1 MFDFKK
7 SVYIGWS
14 MAEVSQIKDCLMQ
27 SNIWYKE
34 KLLDHLGERSID
46 GTVRSHIGTS
56 AISFNNDYRIQY
68 EIFVKSKDEE
78 TAKYLIRKLIQN
90 NSI

>member
-1 MFDFKK
+1 MFESKK
-7 SVYIGWS
+7 SVYMGWS

-56 AISFNNDYRIQY
+56 VLYHSQL
-68 EIFVKSKDEE
+68 
-78 TAKYLIRKLIQN
+78 AKPHSLFCHLRRCHQ
-90 NSI
+90 ST